1 MESDSDSYFEES
13 SSEDEQGMAGPLHLN
28 IEVKIEEAP
37 ESPPPQP
44 ESPPIL
50 PQPIPVGELAP
61 VWELPDDGTNFLNYS
76 TRTDVLELKNWAVET
91 RARINEENCVVESP
105 VVSQSYW
112 AFLQHFHGQQ
122 WEAKFLQPAAGP
134 LFDQMLAYI
143 AGYARLTS
151 LNKSLFRQ
159 NFEGWSAVGRAENL
173 RLLAESGGFLELE

>member
-1 MESDSDSYFEES
+1 MQDGERLGLVFEES
-13 SSEDEQGMAGPLHLN
+13 SSDGEQEGALHLN
-28 IEVKIEEAP
+28 VEVNIEEAP

-50 PQPIPVGELAP
+50 PQPVPVGELAP
-61 VWELPDDGTNFLNYS
+61 VWELPDDGTNFFNYF
-76 TRTDVLELKNWAVET
+76 TRTDVLELKCWAVET
-91 RARINEENCVVESP
+91 RARINEDNYVVESP
-105 VVSQSYW
+105 VVSQNYW

-151 LNKSLFRQ
+151 LNKSLFR
-159 NFEGWSAVGRAENL
+159 
-173 RLLAESGGFLELE
+173 

>member
-13 SSEDEQGMAGPLHLN
+13 SSEGEQEGALHLN
-28 IEVKIEEAP
+28 VEVNIEEAP
-37 ESPPPQP
+37 ESPPLQT

-50 PQPIPVGELAP
+50 PQPVPVGELAP
-61 VWELPDDGTNFLNYS
+61 VWELPNDGTNFLNYF
-76 TRTDVLELKNWAVET
+76 TRTDVLEFKSWAVET
-91 RARINEENCVVESP
+91 RAWMNEDNYVVESP

-112 AFLQHFHGQQ
+112 AFLQHFHGKQ

-159 NFEGWSAVGRAENL
+159 NFEGWSAAERAENL
-173 RLLAESGGFLELE
+173 RFLAESGGFLELE

>member
-1 MESDSDSYFEES
+1 MQSDSDSFYEES
-13 SSEDEQGMAGPLHLN
+13 SSDGEQEGALHLN
-28 IEVKIEEAP
+28 FEVNIEEAP

-50 PQPIPVGELAP
+50 PQPVPVGELAP
-61 VWELPDDGTNFLNYS
+61 VWELPDDGTNFLNYF
-76 TRTDVLELKNWAVET
+76 TRTDVLELKSWAVET
-91 RARINEENCVVESP
+91 RARIIEDNYVVESP

-122 WEAKFLQPAAGP
+122 WEAKFMQPAAGP

-159 NFEGWSAVGRAENL
+159 NFEGWSAAKRAENL

>member
-1 MESDSDSYFEES
+1 MESDSDSFYEES
-13 SSEDEQGMAGPLHLN
+13 SSDGEQEGALHLN
-28 IEVKIEEAP
+28 VEITIEEAP

-50 PQPIPVGELAP
+50 PQPVPFGELAP
-61 VWELPDDGTNFLNYS
+61 VWELPDDGTNFITYF
-76 TRTDVLELKNWAVET
+76 TRTDVLELKSWAVET
-91 RARINEENCVVESP
+91 RARINEDNYVVESP

-112 AFLQHFHGQQ
+112 AFVQHFHGQQ

-143 AGYARLTS
+143 AGFARLTS

-159 NFEGWSAVGRAENL
+159 NFKGWSAAERAENV
-173 RLLAESGGFLELE
+173 RLLAESGGFLKLE